1 MKKPLKVL
9 IVDDE
14 VSFATLLSIDLS
26 SGGDFEVTVASSG
39 EAGMEQLRNG
49 TFDVMLLDYHIGTM
63 TGLQVLEWMSEQKL
77 ETPVIMLTAAGT
89 EEVAV
94 NAMKLGAYDY
104 SRKERLELSHLP
116 VLLKGV
122 YERYLFRQEM
132 KQREL
137 ARIEEEKQKAAI
149 QMFQTTVRTIA
160 HHVNNA
166 LAVIMLRSS
175 SYERNVRKSLD
186 PDTAKQIIALINDLK
201 SQASVIESV
210 VRSLVELSNVVYTN
224 YVTDQ
229 NIIDIKK
236 ELERNLSLMKE
247 QNSETSA

>member
-1 MKKPLKVL
+1 MNAPLNIL

-14 VSFATLLSIDLS
+14 ASFSSLLKLELE
-26 SGGDFEVTVASSG
+26 SGNDYVVQTADSG
-39 EAGMEQLRNG
+39 EEGVKCLKSGQ
-49 TFDVMLLDYHIGTM
+49 FDVILLDYHLGTM
-63 TGLQVLEWMSEQKL
+63 TGLQVLEWMSEQKM
-77 ETPVIMLTAAGT
+77 ETPVVMLTAAGT

-104 SRKERLELSHLP
+104 VRKERLELNHLP
-116 VLLKGV
+116 VLLNGV
-122 YERYLFRQEM
+122 HERYLFRQEK
-132 KQREL
+132 KQREHDEL
-137 ARIEEEKQKAAI
+137 ELEKQKAAV

-175 SYERNVRKSLD
+175 AYERNVIKTLD
-186 PDTAKQIIALINDLK
+186 PDTANDIVTLITDLRG
-201 SQASVIESV
+201 QASVIEAV

-229 NIIDIKK
+229 NIIDIRS
-236 ELERNLSLMKE
+236 ELEQNLLKMQEK
-247 QNSETSA
+247 QNIAV

>member
-1 MKKPLKVL
+1 MKKPLKLL

-14 VSFATLLSIDLS
+14 VSFTMLLSIDLS
-26 SGGDFEVTVASSG
+26 SSGDYEVTTANSG
-39 EAGMEQLRNG
+39 EEGIEKLKSNS
-49 TFDVMLLDYHIGTM
+49 FDLILLDYHLGTM
-63 TGLQVLEWMSEQKL
+63 TGLQVLEWMSEQKND
-77 ETPVIMLTAAGT
+77 TPVIMLTAAGT

-104 SRKERLELSHLP
+104 ARKERLELNHLP
-116 VLLKGV
+116 VLLNGV
-122 YERYLFRQEM
+122 YERYMFRQEM
-132 KQREL
+132 KQREVERL
-137 ARIEEEKQKAAI
+137 EEEKQKAAV

-175 SYERNVRKSLD
+175 AYERNAQKSLD
-186 PDTAKQIIALINDLK
+186 PETANQIISLISDLK
-201 SQASVIESV
+201 GQASVIEAV

-236 ELERNLSLMKE
+236 ELEKNLNILKE
-247 QNSETSA
+247 TQTQIV

>member
-1 MKKPLKVL
+1 MKKPLNIL
-9 IVDDE
+9 IIDDE
-14 VSFATLLSIDLS
+14 VSFSSILKIDLES
-26 SGGDFEVTVASSG
+26 TEDYIVKTASTG
-39 EAGMEQLRNG
+39 EDGISMLKSEPVDLL
-49 TFDVMLLDYHIGTM
+49 LLDYHLGTM
-63 TGLQVLEWMSEQKL
+63 TGLQILQWMNEQKM

-104 SRKERLELSHLP
+104 ARKERLEIHHLP
-116 VLLKGV
+116 VLIDGV
-122 YERYLFRQEM
+122 YERYLFRKET

-137 ARIEEEKQKAAI
+137 EKLEEEKQKAAV

-166 LAVIMLRSS
+166 LAVIMLRSTA
-175 SYERNVRKSLD
+175 YERNARRSLD
-186 PDTAKQIIALINDLK
+186 PSTANDIISLITDLK
-201 SQASVIESV
+201 GQASVIEAV

-229 NIIDIKK
+229 NIIDIRK
-236 ELERNLSLMKE
+236 ELEINLQKMQDPQKI
-247 QNSETSA
+247 AV

>member
-1 MKKPLKVL
+1 MKKPLNIL

-14 VSFATLLSIDLS
+14 QAFANLLCLDLES
-26 SGGDFEVTVASSG
+26 SDDYKVKTAYSG
-39 EAGMEQLRNG
+39 ESGIELLQQEQ
-49 TFDVMLLDYHIGTM
+49 FDIILLDYHLGTM
-63 TGLQVLEWMSEQKL
+63 TGIQVLEWINNQKI

-89 EEVAV
+89 EEIAV

-104 SRKERLELSHLP
+104 SRKERLELHHLP
-116 VLLKGV
+116 VLINGV

-132 KQREL
+132 RQREL
-137 ARIEEEKQKAAI
+137 QQIEEEKQKAAV

-166 LAVIMLRSS
+166 LAIIMLRSS
-175 SYERNVRKSLD
+175 SYERNARKNLD
-186 PDTAKQIIALINDLK
+186 PNTANQIIQLITELK
-201 SQASVIESV
+201 GQATVIEAV

-229 NIIDIKK
+229 NIIDIKS
-236 ELERNLSLMKE
+236 ELEKNLKRLQE
-247 QNSETSA
+247 QQKIAF

>member
-1 MKKPLKVL
+1 MKSPLNVL

-14 VSFATLLSIDLS
+14 SAFSSLLSIDLES
-26 SGGDFEVTVASSG
+26 DGLYKVSVASSG
-39 EAGMEQLRNG
+39 EEGIETLKNN
-49 TFDVMLLDYHIGTM
+49 TFDVILLDYHLGTM
-63 TGLQVLEWMSEQKL
+63 TGLQVLQWMSDEKI

-104 SRKERLELSHLP
+104 SRKERIELHHLP
-116 VLLKGV
+116 ILINGV
-122 YERYLFRQEM
+122 YERFLFRQE
-132 KQREL
+132 KHQKEL
-137 ARIEEEKQKAAI
+137 QKLEEEKQKAAV

-175 SYERNVRKSLD
+175 SYERNAKKNLD
-186 PDTAKQIIALINDLK
+186 PDTAKQIIQLISDLRG
-201 SQASVIESV
+201 QATVIEAV

-229 NIIDIKK
+229 SIIDIKQ
-236 ELERNLSLMKE
+236 ELEENLKKLQDQNLSV
-247 QNSETSA
+247 